1 MLWTP
6 YFSCADLLPPHRLT
20 LFISFVTLL
29 FLFILNRGR
38 VRTKTIKR
46 AARKIIEKYYNRL
59 TLDFDINKRV
69 IDEVAVVP
77 TKRMRNKI
85 AGFLTHLMRRIQRGP
100 VRGISLKLQEEER
113 EKKLDYV
120 PDTSFIEQD
129 SIEVD
134 QDTKDLL
141 EHLNIDLPA
150 VSVAQNN
157 YYGWK
162 KAGKGGKRKN

>member
-1 MLWTP
+1 M
-6 YFSCADLLPPHRLT
+6 
-20 LFISFVTLL
+20 
-29 FLFILNRGR
+29 
-38 VRTKTIKR
+38 
-46 AARKIIEKYYNRL
+46 
-59 TLDFDINKRV
+59 
-69 IDEVAVVP
+69 DEVAVVP

-120 PDTSFIEQD
+120 PDTSFIEKD

-141 EHLNIDLPA
+141 DHLNIDLPA

-162 KAGKGGKRKN
+162 KSRGGKHNRR

>member
-1 MLWTP
+1 M
-6 YFSCADLLPPHRLT
+6 
-20 LFISFVTLL
+20 
-29 FLFILNRGR
+29 GR

-59 TLDFDINKRV
+59 TLDFDI
-69 IDEVAVVP
+69 

-120 PDTSFIEQD
+120 PDVSFIEQD

-141 EHLNIDLPA
+141 THLNIDLPN
-150 VSVAQNN
+150 VSVASNN
-157 YYGWK
+157 YQSWK
-162 KAGKGGKRKN
+162 KS